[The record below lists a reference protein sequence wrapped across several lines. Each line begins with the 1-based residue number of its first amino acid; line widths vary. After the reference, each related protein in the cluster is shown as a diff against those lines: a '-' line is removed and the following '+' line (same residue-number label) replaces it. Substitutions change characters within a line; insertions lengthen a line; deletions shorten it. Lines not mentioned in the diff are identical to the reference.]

1 MPYNDAMSYLE
12 IILPFGIPPA
22 PLAKE
27 LVRQMKTPSLAA
39 LLGYATSEQHHD
51 FDEFARLL
59 PHELWVTRH
68 FNQAN
73 AKLNSPALSHSLMHG
88 FGIQAPAGFWFTL
101 SPIHIHIARDHMV
114 MTDPRR
120 LDINEEESQALFN
133 AAKEICEELG
143 KTLVYG
149 DAKTWFLRADE
160 WASLQTASLDA
171 AAGHNME
178 IWIAKGEH
186 EVAWRKLQNEIQM
199 LWHIHPVN
207 QRRDELGRNTINS
220 VWLHSGSAELQTLDC
235 QLGLKHFSNLYQQTS
250 QQTNKSDAKQSVL
263 IENLIEPALNSDW
276 GIWLAHMNQLEQ
288 DWFAP
293 ALQALQNKQF
303 KSLQLVL
310 SNGQSLTELC
320 CHAPQA
326 WKFWRKPSL
335 ETLFKLAHRSQQ
347 NA

>member
-1 MPYNDAMSYLE
+1 MPYNDVMSYLE

-27 LVRQMKTPSLAA
+27 LVKQMKTPSLAM
-39 LLGYATSEQHHD
+39 LLGHARQDSKHD

-59 PHELWVTRH
+59 PHEFWLSRH
-68 FNQAN
+68 FNSS
-73 AKLNSPALSHSLMHG
+73 KSILNSPALTHSRMHA
-88 FGIQAPAGFWFTL
+88 FDLQNSAGYWFTL
-101 SPIHIHIARDHMV
+101 SPVHIHIARDHMV

-120 LDINEEESQALFN
+120 LDISTEESRAIFE

-160 WASLQTASLDA
+160 WATLQTASLDA

-207 QRRDELGRNTINS
+207 QNRDEQGRNTINS
-220 VWLHSGSAELQTLDC
+220 VWLHSGSAELHHLDC
-235 QLGLKHFSNLYQQTS
+235 ELNISSFAELMQKKNWKNRVY
-250 QQTNKSDAKQSVL
+250 V
-263 IENLIEPALNSDW
+263 ENLLEPALNSDW
-276 GIWLAHMNQLEQ
+276 GTWLIHMNQLEH

-293 ALQALQNKQF
+293 ALQALQNKQL
-303 KSLQLVL
+303 KTVRLVL
-310 SNGQSLTELC
+310 SDSLCLAELSCTTPQS
-320 CHAPQA
+320 

-335 ETLFKLAHRSQQ
+335 DTLLKLAQAS
-347 NA
+347 

>member
-1 MPYNDAMSYLE
+1 LPYNDAMSYLE

-22 PLAKE
+22 SLAKE
-27 LVRQMKTPSLAA
+27 LVKQMKTPSLAV
-39 LLGYATSEQHHD
+39 LLGHVKNEQSHD

-59 PHELWVTRH
+59 PHEFWFTRH

-73 AKLNSPALSHSLMHG
+73 SRGNSPALSHCRMQS
-88 FGIQAPAGFWFTL
+88 FGIQAPAGYWFSL

-120 LDINEEESQALFN
+120 LDISERESRALFE

-160 WASLQTASLDA
+160 WATLQTASLDA

-207 QRRDELGRNTINS
+207 QQRDEQGRNTINS
-220 VWLHSGSAELQTLDC
+220 VWLHSGSAELQQLHC
-235 QLGLKHFSNLYQQTS
+235 QFGLHHFSDLNLS
-250 QQTNKSDAKQSVL
+250 SNKAEAKQSVL
-263 IENLIEPALNSDW
+263 IDDLLEAALNSDW
-276 GIWLAHMNQLEQ
+276 GTWLACVNQLEQ
-288 DWFAP
+288 HWFAP
-293 ALQALQNKQF
+293 ALQALQSKQI
-303 KSLQLVL
+303 KTLNLVL
-310 SNGQSLTELC
+310 SDGQNLSELTC
-320 CHAPQA
+320 QSPQT

-335 ETLFKLAHRSQQ
+335 DMLLKLAHRSQQ
-347 NA
+347 KN